1 MSKFKRHI
9 SNVIAALAIT
19 ALSVTAVLA
28 AVSTNYPFDN
38 AANYVVSNANLID
51 ISGGT
56 ADSVRVAEFQ
66 VNDTTAG
73 FQTPQSATLLTD
85 GNILVTYT
93 SGGDVYAKVINQDG
107 ETIVAETIMN
117 SVTNLNQ
124 FEANSS
130 LIDTDAGDDIILVTW
145 TSFDT
150 ATDTSFAG
158 DTQDTTANHI
168 AARGFRYDGS
178 SLVEEIAEFQ
188 VNEQIDSTQN
198 WSSSTAYNDGAN
210 DKIIITWYS
219 RDDALE
225 ANNGSTNVAARTFD
239 IDGTNPGTEFVVNSV
254 SANDEQFPEVQTL
267 DSGDVAFVY
276 SNATDINLKILDNT
290 DINGVAALAQTQVSA
305 SAATSEPYPKFEQTF
320 DGNLFIAWITADDG
334 DFEGIARSVYQT
346 DGTQVA
352 AEAVVNTQTD
362 NVQEN
367 FSMALV
373 DDIANPGEDKVFI
386 TFYTESTTYNGGLN
400 SEIAGIVYNPN
411 GSASSGE
418 NLLNDNLV
426 DFQDFTVAAPTND
439 GVVLALWESADVA
452 AVADGDGAY
461 VAGKPFQ
468 IEANSSYPTTF
479 PYVQPATAYSQT
491 EPIRAFLETDLAA
504 ESLIGIQYQLSDD
517 DGVTWNYYDGANW
530 VATTETDSDFNDDV
544 TVSTNI
550 STFSSSGDFLWRAY
564 FDANDGTIAG
574 NAATSLD
581 NIEIQENEAPV
592 ITSEAGAA
600 TVSKT
605 LNEGETEVSTLEYTT
620 DPDASMATETHSG
633 PDAALFELAS
643 GGLLNPDPVLSF
655 LSATPPADANADGT
669 YEVTITVTD
678 DVGSTD
684 TQSFEITFLVA
695 GGGGGG
701 GSSSNGS
708 ASSPT
713 QTSNPFSNQPGSFEQ
728 TAGECDQEMML
739 EDIEQFEDFQREITR
754 YEAVRYV
761 LLVNCIGLDQ
771 LPSDGSYPFSDINTD
786 REEMARVLYT
796 AYNRDIIYGY
806 PDGTFQ
812 PFQTINFVE
821 LLAINARAK
830 DLADDTQ
837 DSGSQWFKSYLSL
850 SITIELAL
858 SNIGYGDAMLGSNFY
873 TITSAFLRN

>member
-56 ADSVRVAEFQ
+56 ADSVRVTEFQ

-107 ETIVAETIMN
+107 DTLVAETIMN
-117 SVTNLNQ
+117 SVTNGTQ

-130 LIDTDAGDDIILVTW
+130 LIDTDAGDDIVLVTW

-150 ATDTSFAG
+150 VTDTSFAG
-158 DTQDTTANHI
+158 DTQDTTINHI

-188 VNEQIDSTQN
+188 VNEQVDSTQN

-210 DKIIITWYS
+210 DKIIITWFS

-239 IDGTNPGTEFVVNSV
+239 IDGTNPGTEFVVNTV

-276 SNATDINLKILDNT
+276 SNATDINLKILDNA
-290 DINGVAALAQTQVSA
+290 DINGAAALAQTQVSA
-305 SAATSEPYPKFEQTF
+305 NASASEAYPKFEQTF
-320 DGNLFIAWITADDG
+320 DGNLFIAWVTADDG
-334 DFEGIARSVYQT
+334 DLEGVARSVYQT

-373 DDIANPGEDKVFI
+373 DDIANPGEDKVFF

-400 SEIAGIVYNPN
+400 SEIAGIVYTPA
-411 GSASSGE
+411 GVADTGE
-418 NLLNDNLV
+418 ELLNDNLV

-461 VAGKPFQ
+461 VAGKPYN
-468 IEANSSYPTTF
+468 AAVVSAYPTTF
-479 PYVQPATAYSQT
+479 PYVQPATAYTQT
-491 EPIRAFLETDLAA
+491 EPFRAFNETDLAA

-530 VATTETDSDFNDDV
+530 VATTETDTNFNDV
-544 TVSTNI
+544 TTVSTNI
-550 STFSSSGDFLWRAY
+550 STFSSTGDFLWRAY
-564 FDANDGTIAG
+564 FDSNDGNLAG

-581 NIEIQENEAPV
+581 NIEIVENEPPV
-592 ITSEAGAA
+592 ITSEAGAE

-605 LNEGETEVSTLEYTT
+605 LDEGDQLVSVVEFTEPEADTT
-620 DPDASMATETHSG
+620 DTALSG
-633 PDAALFELAS
+633 ADAALF
-643 GGLLNPDPVLSF
+643 NLSF
-655 LSATPPADANADGT
+655 NLGGDLELSFISATPAADANTDGT
-669 YEVTITVTD
+669 YEVTVTITD
-678 DVGSTD
+678 DPYGSSD
-684 TQSFEITFLVA
+684 SQSFEITFA
-695 GGGGGG
+695 SSGGGGGG

-739 EDIEQFEDFQREITR
+739 ENIEQFEDFQREITR

-771 LPSDGSYPFSDINTD
+771 LPADGSYPFSDIDTA

-837 DSGSQWFKSYLSL
+837 DSGSQWFRSYLSL
-850 SITIELAL
+850 GITIELAL
-858 SNIGYGDAMLGSNFY
+858 SNVGYGDAMLGSNFY